1 MEQFCVLSVFLL
13 GCSDAKRRLCPSVCP
28 CRVFGAGYPG
38 LPTMTVDD
46 WYEQR
51 RRQGVVS
58 AQSAPHRAPGT
69 DRGAELRT
77 ENLGSLLSMRVN
89 RDVFGVQNTR
99 WLRKS
104 KS

>member
-1 MEQFCVLSVFLL
+1 MCCLCFCSVVAMQSTAFV
-13 GCSDAKRRLCPSVCP
+13 RLSVCP

-58 AQSAPHRAPGT
+58 AQSAPHGAPGT
-69 DRGAELRT
+69 DRGAELGT
-77 ENLGSLLSMRVN
+77 ENSGSLLSTRVN
-89 RDVFGVQNTR
+89 RDVFGVQHTR
-99 WLRKS
+99 WLRRTKS
-104 KS
+104 